1 MNYLN
6 NSQKTSFANSQIR
19 GYSTGTISDDKWAV
33 ILAGGDGSRLLP
45 LTRKITGDERPKQFC
60 RIIGKGTL
68 LDETRQRVAG
78 TFPATKTMFVLTEK
92 HKRFYDVILAGVPRK
107 NLIMQPE
114 NAGTAPAIL
123 YSLLRLEQIDPAA
136 SVAFFPSD
144 HYFSDN
150 KAFMAEVEYAIDA
163 ARSLR
168 AIVLLGIEP
177 ESPDEEYGWI
187 EPNPTLSVDE
197 ALTISPVRRF
207 WEKPSRAMAAK
218 LMNRG
223 CLWNSFGMVG
233 TVFSFLKMIRLAT
246 PELYMKFVSIRPEL
260 CTPGEE
266 SVVRNLYAGLSESN
280 FSRDVLATR
289 ATDLAV
295 VRVRSSKWSD
305 LGSPFRVLSTLSKIG
320 AAVSA

>member
-6 NSQKTSFANSQIR
+6 SLPKTSFANSQIR
-19 GYSTGTISDDKWAV
+19 GGSTGTISDDKWAV

-45 LTRKITGDERPKQFC
+45 LTRKIAGDERPKQFC

-78 TFPATKTMFVLTEK
+78 TFLATKTMFVLTEK
-92 HKRFYDVILAGVPRK
+92 HKLFYDGMLAGVPRK
-107 NLIMQPE
+107 NLIVQPR
-114 NAGTAPAIL
+114 NVGTAPAIL
-123 YSLLRLEQIDPAA
+123 YSLLRLEKIDPAA

-150 KAFMAEVEYAIDA
+150 RAFMSEVEYAIDA
-163 ARSLR
+163 ARSLH

-187 EPNPTLSVDE
+187 EPNPTFSVDE
-197 ALTISPVRRF
+197 ALSISPVRRF
-207 WEKPSRAMAAK
+207 WEKPTRAIAAE
-218 LMNRG
+218 LMKRG
-223 CLWNSFGMVG
+223 CLWNSFVMVG
-233 TVFSFLKMIRLAT
+233 TVFSFLKMIRLAM
-246 PELYMKFVSIRPEL
+246 PELYMKFVAIRSEL
-260 CTPGEE
+260 CTPGEDDA
-266 SVVRNLYAGLSESN
+266 VRNLYAGLPESN
-280 FSRDVLATR
+280 FSKDVLATR

-320 AAVSA
+320 AAV

>member
-1 MNYLN
+1 MKNLN
-6 NSQKTSFANSQIR
+6 SLPKTSFANSQIR

-45 LTRKITGDERPKQFC
+45 LTRKIAGDERPKQFC

-68 LDETRQRVAG
+68 LDETRQRIAG

-92 HKRFYDVILAGVPRK
+92 HKRFYDDILTGVPGK
-107 NLIMQPE
+107 NLVVQPQ

-150 KAFMAEVEYAIDA
+150 RAFMSEVEYAIDA

-187 EPNPTLSVDE
+187 EPNPAFSFGETLS
-197 ALTISPVRRF
+197 ISPVRRF
-207 WEKPSRAMAAK
+207 WEKPTRAIAAQ

-223 CLWNSFGMVG
+223 CLWNSFVMVG

-246 PELYMKFVSIRPEL
+246 PELYMRFVAIRSEL
-260 CTPGEE
+260 GTPDEE
-266 SVVRNLYAGLSESN
+266 NVVRNLYTGLSESN
-280 FSRDVLATR
+280 FSKDVLATR

-320 AAVSA
+320 AAV